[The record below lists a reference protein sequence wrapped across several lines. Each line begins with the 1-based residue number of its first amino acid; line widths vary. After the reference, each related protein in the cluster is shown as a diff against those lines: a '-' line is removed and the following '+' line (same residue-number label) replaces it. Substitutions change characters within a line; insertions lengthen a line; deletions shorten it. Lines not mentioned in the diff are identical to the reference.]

1 MSGSNQQAMPINL
14 RRMEL
19 PALIELLSTASDRAS
34 GDPGRQQGVIAEKAV
49 PFPVPLMG
57 D

>member
-19 PALIELLSTASDRAS
+19 PAFIELLSMASDQTS
-34 GDPGRQQGVIAEKAV
+34 GDPGRQQGAMAEKAV